1 MHKYIKMNK
10 SDLNDISARENITS
24 ILNNNAKELSMR
36 EKKKNLSEHEKKKC
50 GECNIKISNYDSG
63 AILMFG

>member
-24 ILNNNAKELSMR
+24 ILM
-36 EKKKNLSEHEKKKC
+36 EKIIE
-50 GECNIKISNYDSG
+50 IK
-63 AILMFG
+63 